1 MKLLTNV
8 VATTALLLS
17 SAVFAQEE
25 TRETLI
31 IEGAEVVDVHDVYQH
46 FPNAKTYKLYLEF
59 DTAATLLSSSSTS
72 KVYDNALTRLDV
84 EFFDADGQLIAGPP
98 LAFDGDLPENIAA
111 RPDVSFYADGQSE
124 RLIIRDINFG
134 GRSYWPSYTGSAVT
148 GLAGSIFADFSGF
161 PTFIEGST
169 TATVPYIHFGYTD
182 LNGNSLHFDLEGAIA
197 SLSYLV
203 MDADNDGYADDIDL
217 CPASAT
223 EETVWFDGW
232 YDSGVTN
239 VVDADGCTVMDH
251 YAACSVEEEQQQTF
265 FSRRSL
271 FSGPSYC
278 EKQVAYG
285 LVSDGTIDYRTAR
298 DLRDALYYSAQN
310 GGRR

>member
-1 MKLLTNV
+1 MKLLNAV
-8 VATTALLLS
+8 MAATVLLLS
-17 SAVFAQEE
+17 TSLSAQTENRQTIVVEGTEIIDQYEINSYYPGAATYKIFLEVDTQA
-25 TRETLI
+25 TLI
-31 IEGAEVVDVHDVYQH
+31 SS
-46 FPNAKTYKLYLEF
+46 NATGKSY
-59 DTAATLLSSSSTS
+59 
-72 KVYDNALTRLDV
+72 
-84 EFFDADGQLIAGPP
+84 
-98 LAFDGDLPENIAA
+98 
-111 RPDVSFYADGQSE
+111 SE
-124 RLIIRDINFG
+124 
-134 GRSYWPSYTGSAVT
+134 AVT
-148 GLAGSIFADFSGF
+148 GFDIKFYDQAGAEISGPDMSIEETEFSTKPMLNFIQTAESDVIYTNSIYGQGFSHTNIYISGDRGSLINSLDGF
-161 PTFIEGST
+161 PSVVTG
-169 TATVPYIHFGYTD
+169 ATSAWLNYFHMSDSRNGYV
-182 LNGNSLHFDLEGAIA
+182 HFDPEGQIDAIG
-197 SLSYLV
+197 YLIA
-203 MDADNDGYADDIDL
+203 DADNDGYADDIDL

-232 YDSGVTN
+232 YDSSVTN

-285 LVSDGTIDYRTAR
+285 LVTDGTIDYRTAR